1 MLKVG
6 DLIDGKYKIL
16 NEIGRGGMSTVYLA
30 INEKANKPWAV
41 KEVRK
46 NGISNRELVKQS
58 LMVEINLLKKLK
70 HKGLPSIVDIIDQ
83 QDNYLIVMD
92 YIEGITLENIMQEE
106 GVQPQEKVVDWAIQ
120 LCDVLQYLHTRKPAI
135 IYRDMK
141 PSNIM
146 LRSDG
151 SVVLIDFGT
160 AREFKERHV
169 EDTTCLGTQGY
180 AAPEQFGGMGQTDER
195 TDIYSLGAT
204 MYRLVTGHNPS
215 EPPYEMYPITHWN
228 PRLSTGLEGI
238 IAKCT
243 SKDPKSRYQSV
254 QEVRYALDR
263 YMEDFTIVGSGG
275 TDFRPAFGYVNTLL
289 AEGVFTHLR
298 GLLYFTDGYGTFPMK
313 KPLYDTA
320 FIFWDEHYR
329 DLDLDSIRRYRRNL
343 RILLAAG
350 GMTAMLFGA
359 SGVSYAAADHMQ
371 KDEYAYNLEA
381 GRRSPNKQD
390 SIAFYQKAIQTDCA
404 GEEAYDQLLTLF
416 TQDGVLDEQEEKVL
430 LQLSISVDKYLE
442 RYKMQNPDGY
452 AGLCYRIG
460 SSYWYYYEHE
470 EKRQAGAVAWFES
483 AKAGFAGNPEK
494 EQEWKR
500 ASTYVEIG
508 NFYQRIVP
516 AQISGTDQGMYGEY
530 WNNLRRLKEWNDEA
544 PDRDLVTLRLYREIV
559 TKTLEYAG
567 YLQEDGVPPQEM
579 EDLLNEIS
587 QQTENM
593 KTGAGQ
599 VLMEEIQELEQALKG
614 AQQMLASCKWKGG
627 AS

>member
-254 QEVRYALDR
+254 QEVRYAL
-263 YMEDFTIVGSGG
+263 
-275 TDFRPAFGYVNTLL
+275 
-289 AEGVFTHLR
+289 
-298 GLLYFTDGYGTFPMK
+298 
-313 KPLYDTA
+313 
-320 FIFWDEHYR
+320 EHYR

-350 GMTAMLFGA
+350 VMTVMLFGA

-579 EDLLNEIS
+579 EELLKEIS

-627 AS
+627 VS

>member
-92 YIEGITLENIMQEE
+92 YIEGITLENIMQED

-254 QEVRYALDR
+254 QEVRYAL
-263 YMEDFTIVGSGG
+263 
-275 TDFRPAFGYVNTLL
+275 
-289 AEGVFTHLR
+289 
-298 GLLYFTDGYGTFPMK
+298 
-313 KPLYDTA
+313 
-320 FIFWDEHYR
+320 EHYR

-350 GMTAMLFGA
+350 GMTVMLFGA

-442 RYKMQNPDGY
+442 RYKMQNPDRY

-599 VLMEEIQELEQALKG
+599 VLMEEIQELEQVLKG

>member
-254 QEVRYALDR
+254 QEVRYAL
-263 YMEDFTIVGSGG
+263 
-275 TDFRPAFGYVNTLL
+275 
-289 AEGVFTHLR
+289 
-298 GLLYFTDGYGTFPMK
+298 
-313 KPLYDTA
+313 
-320 FIFWDEHYR
+320 EHYR

-350 GMTAMLFGA
+350 GMTVMLLGA

-371 KDEYAYNLEA
+371 RDEYAYNLEA

-530 WNNLRRLKEWNDEA
+530 WNNLRWLKEWNDEA

-599 VLMEEIQELEQALKG
+599 VLMEEIQELEQVLKG

>member
-160 AREFKERHV
+160 AREFNERHV

-254 QEVRYALDR
+254 QEVRYAL
-263 YMEDFTIVGSGG
+263 
-275 TDFRPAFGYVNTLL
+275 
-289 AEGVFTHLR
+289 
-298 GLLYFTDGYGTFPMK
+298 
-313 KPLYDTA
+313 
-320 FIFWDEHYR
+320 EHYR

-404 GEEAYDQLLTLF
+404 GEEAYDQLLTLV

-483 AKAGFAGNPEK
+483 AKAGFEGNPEK

-567 YLQEDGVPPQEM
+567 YLQEDGVPPREM

-627 AS
+627 AP

>member
-254 QEVRYALDR
+254 QEVRYAL
-263 YMEDFTIVGSGG
+263 
-275 TDFRPAFGYVNTLL
+275 
-289 AEGVFTHLR
+289 
-298 GLLYFTDGYGTFPMK
+298 
-313 KPLYDTA
+313 
-320 FIFWDEHYR
+320 EHYR
-329 DLDLDSIRRYRRNL
+329 DLDLDRIRRYRRNL

-350 GMTAMLFGA
+350 GMTVMLFGA

-442 RYKMQNPDGY
+442 RYKMQNPDRY

-599 VLMEEIQELEQALKG
+599 VLMEEIQELEQVLKG

>member
-254 QEVRYALDR
+254 QEVRYAL
-263 YMEDFTIVGSGG
+263 
-275 TDFRPAFGYVNTLL
+275 
-289 AEGVFTHLR
+289 
-298 GLLYFTDGYGTFPMK
+298 
-313 KPLYDTA
+313 
-320 FIFWDEHYR
+320 EHYR
-329 DLDLDSIRRYRRNL
+329 DLDLDNIRRYRRNL

-350 GMTAMLFGA
+350 GMTVMLFGA

-483 AKAGFAGNPEK
+483 AKAGFEGNPEK

-530 WNNLRRLKEWNDEA
+530 WNNLRWLKEWNDEA

-579 EDLLNEIS
+579 EELLKEIS

-627 AS
+627 VS

>member
-254 QEVRYALDR
+254 QEVRYAL
-263 YMEDFTIVGSGG
+263 G
-275 TDFRPAFGYVNTLL
+275 
-289 AEGVFTHLR
+289 
-298 GLLYFTDGYGTFPMK
+298 
-313 KPLYDTA
+313 
-320 FIFWDEHYR
+320 HYR

-350 GMTAMLFGA
+350 GMTVMLFGA

-483 AKAGFAGNPEK
+483 AKAGFEGNPEK

-516 AQISGTDQGMYGEY
+516 ARISGTDQGMYGEY
-530 WNNLRRLKEWNDEA
+530 WNNLRLLKEWNDEA

-579 EDLLNEIS
+579 EELLKEIS

>member
-254 QEVRYALDR
+254 QEVRYAL
-263 YMEDFTIVGSGG
+263 
-275 TDFRPAFGYVNTLL
+275 
-289 AEGVFTHLR
+289 
-298 GLLYFTDGYGTFPMK
+298 
-313 KPLYDTA
+313 
-320 FIFWDEHYR
+320 EHYR

-350 GMTAMLFGA
+350 GMTVMLFGA

-483 AKAGFAGNPEK
+483 AKAGFEGNPEK

-530 WNNLRRLKEWNDEA
+530 WNNLRWLKEWNDEA

-579 EDLLNEIS
+579 EELLKEIS

-627 AS
+627 VS

>member
-1 MLKVG
+1 VELRQQELEYQVWRQVYIIAEEREGGMLKVG

-254 QEVRYALDR
+254 QEVRYAL
-263 YMEDFTIVGSGG
+263 
-275 TDFRPAFGYVNTLL
+275 
-289 AEGVFTHLR
+289 
-298 GLLYFTDGYGTFPMK
+298 
-313 KPLYDTA
+313 
-320 FIFWDEHYR
+320 EHYR

-350 GMTAMLFGA
+350 GMTVMLFGA

>member
-70 HKGLPSIVDIIDQ
+70 HKGLPSIADIIDQ

-92 YIEGITLENIMQEE
+92 YIEGITLENIMQED

-254 QEVRYALDR
+254 QEVRYAL
-263 YMEDFTIVGSGG
+263 
-275 TDFRPAFGYVNTLL
+275 
-289 AEGVFTHLR
+289 
-298 GLLYFTDGYGTFPMK
+298 
-313 KPLYDTA
+313 
-320 FIFWDEHYR
+320 EHYR

-350 GMTAMLFGA
+350 GMTVMLFGA

-627 AS
+627 VS

>member
-254 QEVRYALDR
+254 QEVRYAL
-263 YMEDFTIVGSGG
+263 
-275 TDFRPAFGYVNTLL
+275 
-289 AEGVFTHLR
+289 
-298 GLLYFTDGYGTFPMK
+298 
-313 KPLYDTA
+313 
-320 FIFWDEHYR
+320 EHYR

-404 GEEAYDQLLTLF
+404 GEEAYVQLLTLF

-599 VLMEEIQELEQALKG
+599 VLMEEIQELEQVLKG

>member
-254 QEVRYALDR
+254 QEVRYAL
-263 YMEDFTIVGSGG
+263 
-275 TDFRPAFGYVNTLL
+275 
-289 AEGVFTHLR
+289 
-298 GLLYFTDGYGTFPMK
+298 
-313 KPLYDTA
+313 
-320 FIFWDEHYR
+320 EHYQ

-350 GMTAMLFGA
+350 GMTVMLFGA

-567 YLQEDGVPPQEM
+567 YLQEDGVPSQEM

-627 AS
+627 VS

>member
-83 QDNYLIVMD
+83 QDNYLIVLD

-254 QEVRYALDR
+254 QEVRYAL
-263 YMEDFTIVGSGG
+263 
-275 TDFRPAFGYVNTLL
+275 
-289 AEGVFTHLR
+289 
-298 GLLYFTDGYGTFPMK
+298 
-313 KPLYDTA
+313 
-320 FIFWDEHYR
+320 EHYR

-350 GMTAMLFGA
+350 GMTVMLFGA

-579 EDLLNEIS
+579 EELLNEIS

-627 AS
+627 VS

>member
-254 QEVRYALDR
+254 QEVRYAL
-263 YMEDFTIVGSGG
+263 
-275 TDFRPAFGYVNTLL
+275 
-289 AEGVFTHLR
+289 
-298 GLLYFTDGYGTFPMK
+298 
-313 KPLYDTA
+313 
-320 FIFWDEHYR
+320 EHYQ

-350 GMTAMLFGA
+350 GMTVMLFGA
-359 SGVSYAAADHMQ
+359 SGVSYAVADHMQ

-579 EDLLNEIS
+579 EELLKEIS

-599 VLMEEIQELEQALKG
+599 VLMEEIQELEQVLKG

>member
-254 QEVRYALDR
+254 QEVRYAL
-263 YMEDFTIVGSGG
+263 
-275 TDFRPAFGYVNTLL
+275 
-289 AEGVFTHLR
+289 
-298 GLLYFTDGYGTFPMK
+298 
-313 KPLYDTA
+313 
-320 FIFWDEHYR
+320 EHYQ

-350 GMTAMLFGA
+350 GMTVMLFGA

-483 AKAGFAGNPEK
+483 AKAGFEGNPEK

-567 YLQEDGVPPQEM
+567 YLQEDGVPSQEM

-627 AS
+627 VS

>member
-254 QEVRYALDR
+254 QEVRYAL
-263 YMEDFTIVGSGG
+263 
-275 TDFRPAFGYVNTLL
+275 
-289 AEGVFTHLR
+289 
-298 GLLYFTDGYGTFPMK
+298 
-313 KPLYDTA
+313 
-320 FIFWDEHYR
+320 EHYR

-343 RILLAAG
+343 RILLVAG
-350 GMTAMLFGA
+350 GMTVMLFGA

>member
-1 MLKVG
+1 MWRQVYIIAEEREGGMLKVG

-254 QEVRYALDR
+254 QEVRYAL
-263 YMEDFTIVGSGG
+263 
-275 TDFRPAFGYVNTLL
+275 
-289 AEGVFTHLR
+289 
-298 GLLYFTDGYGTFPMK
+298 
-313 KPLYDTA
+313 
-320 FIFWDEHYR
+320 EHYR

-350 GMTAMLFGA
+350 GMTVMLFGA

-430 LQLSISVDKYLE
+430 LQLAISVDKYLE

-452 AGLCYRIG
+452 AGLCYQIG

-483 AKAGFAGNPEK
+483 AKAGFEGNPEK
-494 EQEWKR
+494 EREWKR

-627 AS
+627 VS

>member
-1 MLKVG
+1 MWRQVYIIAEEREGGMLKVG

-16 NEIGRGGMSTVYLA
+16 NKIGRGGMSTVYLA

-254 QEVRYALDR
+254 QEVRYAL
-263 YMEDFTIVGSGG
+263 
-275 TDFRPAFGYVNTLL
+275 
-289 AEGVFTHLR
+289 
-298 GLLYFTDGYGTFPMK
+298 
-313 KPLYDTA
+313 
-320 FIFWDEHYR
+320 EHYR

-350 GMTAMLFGA
+350 GMTVMLFGA

-599 VLMEEIQELEQALKG
+599 VLMEEIHELEQALKG

>member
-92 YIEGITLENIMQEE
+92 YIEGITLENIMQED

-254 QEVRYALDR
+254 QEVRYAL
-263 YMEDFTIVGSGG
+263 
-275 TDFRPAFGYVNTLL
+275 
-289 AEGVFTHLR
+289 
-298 GLLYFTDGYGTFPMK
+298 
-313 KPLYDTA
+313 
-320 FIFWDEHYR
+320 EHYR

>member
-254 QEVRYALDR
+254 QEVRYAL
-263 YMEDFTIVGSGG
+263 
-275 TDFRPAFGYVNTLL
+275 
-289 AEGVFTHLR
+289 
-298 GLLYFTDGYGTFPMK
+298 
-313 KPLYDTA
+313 
-320 FIFWDEHYR
+320 EHYQ

-350 GMTAMLFGA
+350 GMTVMLFGA

-544 PDRDLVTLRLYREIV
+544 PDRNLVTLRLYREIV

-599 VLMEEIQELEQALKG
+599 VLMEEIQELEQVLKG

-627 AS
+627 VS

>member
-254 QEVRYALDR
+254 QEVRYAL
-263 YMEDFTIVGSGG
+263 
-275 TDFRPAFGYVNTLL
+275 
-289 AEGVFTHLR
+289 
-298 GLLYFTDGYGTFPMK
+298 
-313 KPLYDTA
+313 
-320 FIFWDEHYR
+320 EHYQ

-350 GMTAMLFGA
+350 GMTVMLFGA
-359 SGVSYAAADHMQ
+359 SGVSYAVADHMQ

-579 EDLLNEIS
+579 EELLNEIS

>member
-70 HKGLPSIVDIIDQ
+70 HNGLPSIVDIIDQ

-254 QEVRYALDR
+254 QEVRYAL
-263 YMEDFTIVGSGG
+263 
-275 TDFRPAFGYVNTLL
+275 
-289 AEGVFTHLR
+289 
-298 GLLYFTDGYGTFPMK
+298 
-313 KPLYDTA
+313 
-320 FIFWDEHYR
+320 EHYR

-350 GMTAMLFGA
+350 GMTVMLFGA

-530 WNNLRRLKEWNDEA
+530 WNNLRWLKEWNDEA

-579 EDLLNEIS
+579 EELLKEIS

>member
-16 NEIGRGGMSTVYLA
+16 NKIGRGGMSTVYLA

-254 QEVRYALDR
+254 QEVRYAL
-263 YMEDFTIVGSGG
+263 
-275 TDFRPAFGYVNTLL
+275 
-289 AEGVFTHLR
+289 
-298 GLLYFTDGYGTFPMK
+298 
-313 KPLYDTA
+313 
-320 FIFWDEHYR
+320 EHYR

-350 GMTAMLFGA
+350 GMTVMLFGA

-483 AKAGFAGNPEK
+483 AKASFAGNPEK

>member
-120 LCDVLQYLHTRKPAI
+120 LCDVLQYLHTRRPAI

-160 AREFKERHV
+160 DREFKERHV
-169 EDTTCLGTQGY
+169 ADTTCLGTQGY

-254 QEVRYALDR
+254 QEVRYAL
-263 YMEDFTIVGSGG
+263 
-275 TDFRPAFGYVNTLL
+275 
-289 AEGVFTHLR
+289 
-298 GLLYFTDGYGTFPMK
+298 
-313 KPLYDTA
+313 
-320 FIFWDEHYR
+320 EHYR

-350 GMTAMLFGA
+350 GMTVMLFGA

-442 RYKMQNPDGY
+442 RYKMQNPDRY

-599 VLMEEIQELEQALKG
+599 VLMEEIQELEQVLKG

>member
-1 MLKVG
+1 MVLRQQELECLAWQQVYIIAEEREGGMLKVG

-254 QEVRYALDR
+254 QEVRYAL
-263 YMEDFTIVGSGG
+263 
-275 TDFRPAFGYVNTLL
+275 
-289 AEGVFTHLR
+289 
-298 GLLYFTDGYGTFPMK
+298 
-313 KPLYDTA
+313 
-320 FIFWDEHYR
+320 EHYR

-350 GMTAMLFGA
+350 GMTVMLFGA

-530 WNNLRRLKEWNDEA
+530 WNNLRWLKEWNDEA

-627 AS
+627 VS

>member
-92 YIEGITLENIMQEE
+92 YIEGITLENIMQED

-254 QEVRYALDR
+254 QEVRYAL
-263 YMEDFTIVGSGG
+263 
-275 TDFRPAFGYVNTLL
+275 
-289 AEGVFTHLR
+289 
-298 GLLYFTDGYGTFPMK
+298 
-313 KPLYDTA
+313 
-320 FIFWDEHYR
+320 EHYR

-350 GMTAMLFGA
+350 GMTVMLFGA

-483 AKAGFAGNPEK
+483 AKAGFEGNPEK

-530 WNNLRRLKEWNDEA
+530 WNNLRWLKEWNDEA

-579 EDLLNEIS
+579 EELLKEIS

-627 AS
+627 VS

>member
-92 YIEGITLENIMQEE
+92 YIEGITLENIMQED

-254 QEVRYALDR
+254 QEVRYAL
-263 YMEDFTIVGSGG
+263 
-275 TDFRPAFGYVNTLL
+275 
-289 AEGVFTHLR
+289 
-298 GLLYFTDGYGTFPMK
+298 
-313 KPLYDTA
+313 
-320 FIFWDEHYR
+320 EHYR

-350 GMTAMLFGA
+350 GMTVMLFGA

-390 SIAFYQKAIQTDCA
+390 SIAFYQKAILTDCA

-430 LQLSISVDKYLE
+430 LQLAISVDKYLE

-530 WNNLRRLKEWNDEA
+530 WNNLRWLKEWNDEA

>member
-254 QEVRYALDR
+254 QEVRYAL
-263 YMEDFTIVGSGG
+263 
-275 TDFRPAFGYVNTLL
+275 
-289 AEGVFTHLR
+289 
-298 GLLYFTDGYGTFPMK
+298 
-313 KPLYDTA
+313 
-320 FIFWDEHYR
+320 EHYR

-350 GMTAMLFGA
+350 GMTVMLLGA
-359 SGVSYAAADHMQ
+359 SGVSYAAADHIQ

-530 WNNLRRLKEWNDEA
+530 WNNLRWLKEWNDEA

-579 EDLLNEIS
+579 EELLKEIS

-599 VLMEEIQELEQALKG
+599 VLMEEIQELEQVLKG

>member
-160 AREFKERHV
+160 AREFKERHA

-254 QEVRYALDR
+254 QEVRYAL
-263 YMEDFTIVGSGG
+263 
-275 TDFRPAFGYVNTLL
+275 
-289 AEGVFTHLR
+289 
-298 GLLYFTDGYGTFPMK
+298 
-313 KPLYDTA
+313 
-320 FIFWDEHYR
+320 EHYR

>member
-1 MLKVG
+1 MWRQVYIIAEEREGGMLKVG

-228 PRLSTGLEGI
+228 PGLSTGLEGI

-254 QEVRYALDR
+254 QEVRYAL
-263 YMEDFTIVGSGG
+263 
-275 TDFRPAFGYVNTLL
+275 
-289 AEGVFTHLR
+289 
-298 GLLYFTDGYGTFPMK
+298 
-313 KPLYDTA
+313 
-320 FIFWDEHYR
+320 EHYR

-350 GMTAMLFGA
+350 GMTVMLFGA

>member
-1 MLKVG
+1 MWRQVYIIAEEREGGMLKVG

-16 NEIGRGGMSTVYLA
+16 NKIGRGGMSTVYLA

-243 SKDPKSRYQSV
+243 SKNPKSRYQSV
-254 QEVRYALDR
+254 QEVRYAL
-263 YMEDFTIVGSGG
+263 
-275 TDFRPAFGYVNTLL
+275 
-289 AEGVFTHLR
+289 
-298 GLLYFTDGYGTFPMK
+298 
-313 KPLYDTA
+313 
-320 FIFWDEHYR
+320 EHYR

-350 GMTAMLFGA
+350 GMTVMLFGA

-599 VLMEEIQELEQALKG
+599 VLMEEIQELEQVLKG

>member
-106 GVQPQEKVVDWAIQ
+106 GVQSQEKVVDWAIQ

-254 QEVRYALDR
+254 QEVRYAL
-263 YMEDFTIVGSGG
+263 
-275 TDFRPAFGYVNTLL
+275 
-289 AEGVFTHLR
+289 
-298 GLLYFTDGYGTFPMK
+298 
-313 KPLYDTA
+313 
-320 FIFWDEHYR
+320 EHYR

-350 GMTAMLFGA
+350 VMTVMLFGA

-483 AKAGFAGNPEK
+483 AKAGFAGNSEK

-579 EDLLNEIS
+579 EELLKEIS

-627 AS
+627 VS

>member
-1 MLKVG
+1 MVLRQQELECLAWQQVYIIAEEREGGMLKVG

-254 QEVRYALDR
+254 QEVRYAL
-263 YMEDFTIVGSGG
+263 
-275 TDFRPAFGYVNTLL
+275 
-289 AEGVFTHLR
+289 
-298 GLLYFTDGYGTFPMK
+298 
-313 KPLYDTA
+313 
-320 FIFWDEHYR
+320 EHYR

-350 GMTAMLFGA
+350 GMTVMLFGA

-390 SIAFYQKAIQTDCA
+390 SIC
-404 GEEAYDQLLTLF
+404 LLYT
-416 TQDGVLDEQEEKVL
+416 
-430 LQLSISVDKYLE
+430 SPSP
-442 RYKMQNPDGY
+442 R
-452 AGLCYRIG
+452 
-460 SSYWYYYEHE
+460 
-470 EKRQAGAVAWFES
+470 
-483 AKAGFAGNPEK
+483 
-494 EQEWKR
+494 
-500 ASTYVEIG
+500 
-508 NFYQRIVP
+508 
-516 AQISGTDQGMYGEY
+516 
-530 WNNLRRLKEWNDEA
+530 
-544 PDRDLVTLRLYREIV
+544 DR
-559 TKTLEYAG
+559 G
-567 YLQEDGVPPQEM
+567 
-579 EDLLNEIS
+579 
-587 QQTENM
+587 
-593 KTGAGQ
+593 
-599 VLMEEIQELEQALKG
+599 
-614 AQQMLASCKWKGG
+614 
-627 AS
+627 

>member
-1 MLKVG
+1 MWRQVYIIAEEREGGMLKVG

-92 YIEGITLENIMQEE
+92 YIEGITLENILQEE
-106 GVQPQEKVVDWAIQ
+106 GVQSQEKVVDWAIQ

-254 QEVRYALDR
+254 QEVRYAL
-263 YMEDFTIVGSGG
+263 
-275 TDFRPAFGYVNTLL
+275 
-289 AEGVFTHLR
+289 
-298 GLLYFTDGYGTFPMK
+298 
-313 KPLYDTA
+313 
-320 FIFWDEHYR
+320 EHYR

-350 GMTAMLFGA
+350 GLTVMLFGA

-381 GRRSPNKQD
+381 GRRSPDKQD

-483 AKAGFAGNPEK
+483 AKAGFVGNPEK

-567 YLQEDGVPPQEM
+567 YLQEDGVPSQEM
-579 EDLLNEIS
+579 EELLKEIS

-627 AS
+627 VS

>member
-46 NGISNRELVKQS
+46 NGISDRELVKQS

-254 QEVRYALDR
+254 QEVRYAL
-263 YMEDFTIVGSGG
+263 
-275 TDFRPAFGYVNTLL
+275 
-289 AEGVFTHLR
+289 
-298 GLLYFTDGYGTFPMK
+298 
-313 KPLYDTA
+313 
-320 FIFWDEHYR
+320 EHYR
-329 DLDLDSIRRYRRNL
+329 DLDMDSIRRYRRNL

-350 GMTAMLFGA
+350 GMTVMLFGA

-381 GRRSPNKQD
+381 GRRSPDKQD

-579 EDLLNEIS
+579 EELLKEIS

-627 AS
+627 VS

>member
-254 QEVRYALDR
+254 QEVRYAL
-263 YMEDFTIVGSGG
+263 
-275 TDFRPAFGYVNTLL
+275 
-289 AEGVFTHLR
+289 
-298 GLLYFTDGYGTFPMK
+298 
-313 KPLYDTA
+313 
-320 FIFWDEHYR
+320 EHYR

-350 GMTAMLFGA
+350 GMTVMLFGA

-579 EDLLNEIS
+579 EELLKEIS

-627 AS
+627 VS

>member
-215 EPPYEMYPITHWN
+215 EPPYEMYPITRWN

-254 QEVRYALDR
+254 QEVRYAL
-263 YMEDFTIVGSGG
+263 
-275 TDFRPAFGYVNTLL
+275 
-289 AEGVFTHLR
+289 
-298 GLLYFTDGYGTFPMK
+298 
-313 KPLYDTA
+313 
-320 FIFWDEHYR
+320 EHYR

>member
-1 MLKVG
+1 MWRQVYIIAEEREGGMLKVG

-254 QEVRYALDR
+254 QEVRYAL
-263 YMEDFTIVGSGG
+263 
-275 TDFRPAFGYVNTLL
+275 
-289 AEGVFTHLR
+289 
-298 GLLYFTDGYGTFPMK
+298 
-313 KPLYDTA
+313 
-320 FIFWDEHYR
+320 EHYR

-350 GMTAMLFGA
+350 GMTVMLFGA

-442 RYKMQNPDGY
+442 RYKMQNPDRY

-599 VLMEEIQELEQALKG
+599 VLMEEIQELEQVLKG

>member
-92 YIEGITLENIMQEE
+92 YIEGITLENILQEE

-254 QEVRYALDR
+254 QEVRYAL
-263 YMEDFTIVGSGG
+263 
-275 TDFRPAFGYVNTLL
+275 
-289 AEGVFTHLR
+289 
-298 GLLYFTDGYGTFPMK
+298 
-313 KPLYDTA
+313 
-320 FIFWDEHYR
+320 EHYR

-350 GMTAMLFGA
+350 GMTVMLFGA

-483 AKAGFAGNPEK
+483 AKAGFAGNSEK

-579 EDLLNEIS
+579 EELLKEIS

-627 AS
+627 VS